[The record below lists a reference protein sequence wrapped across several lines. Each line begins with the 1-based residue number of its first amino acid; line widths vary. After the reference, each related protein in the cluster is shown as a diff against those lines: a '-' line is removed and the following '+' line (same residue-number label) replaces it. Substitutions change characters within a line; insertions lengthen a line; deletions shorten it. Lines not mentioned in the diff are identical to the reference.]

1 MFSSSD
7 WRKYG
12 SPAHRCRNMAHSLA
26 SGRRAVWAST
36 SRARSASDLRGV
48 APFFPEGLRSSACT
62 TALPAL
68 HSSPAILFQTQ
79 KGAKTNS
86 GVRVEGQDSTVRL
99 RVHPSLSLYPPAP
112 SHEVVQAFLPVQSPL
127 GRGKYVISAGAG
139 VGQQLPWRRVMALRS
154 RWGCGGRE
162 RALERPP
169 PCSRRGQRS
178 RPGFRGASG
187 ERGWGGR
194 R

>member
-7 WRKYG
+7 WRKNG
-12 SPAHRCRNMAHSLA
+12 SPARRCGNMAHSLA

-86 GVRVEGQDSTVRL
+86 GVRVEGQNSTVRL
-99 RVHPSLSLYPPAP
+99 TVHPPLSLYSPAL
-112 SHEVVQAFLPVQSPL
+112 SHEVVRAFLPVQSPL
-127 GRGKYVISAGAG
+127 GRGKDVISAG
-139 VGQQLPWRRVMALRS
+139 VGQQLRLRQVKALRS
-154 RWGCGGRE
+154 RSGCGGGE
-162 RALERPP
+162 RGLEQPLL
-169 PCSRRGQRS
+169 CSRRGQRS
-178 RPGFRGASG
+178 RRGFRGACG
-187 ERGWGGR
+187 KRGWGGR